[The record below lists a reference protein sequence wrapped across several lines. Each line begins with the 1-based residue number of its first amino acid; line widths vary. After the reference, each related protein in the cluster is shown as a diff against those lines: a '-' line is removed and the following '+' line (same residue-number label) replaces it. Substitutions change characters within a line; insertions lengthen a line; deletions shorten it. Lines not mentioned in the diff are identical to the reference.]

1 MNDMIGRRRLLGL
14 LAAGA
19 GLLARRIEAQETRPG
34 AADPLSRPG
43 VVGAPRRVVDS
54 VQNDPQVVGVERRLR
69 CPCPCG
75 LDVFTCRTT
84 DFSCTYSPARHD
96 EVVALF
102 REGKTPE
109 EVIAAFVD
117 RYGEEALMAPKPEGF
132 GIVGYLLPGA
142 AILTGASLLGWYILR
157 RSRLRAAAAEMAAST
172 AAAPV
177 PVPDLPT
184 ADAREAAEDVARLQR
199 ALRDLE
205 T

>member
-1 MNDMIGRRRLLGL
+1 MDRRQLLGL
-14 LAAGA
+14 IAVGALTRRLDAGT
-19 GLLARRIEAQETRPG
+19 AQTPG
-34 AADPLSRPG
+34 AADPLPRPG

-54 VQNDPQVVGVERRLR
+54 VQNDPAVVGVERRLR

-84 DFSCTYSPARHD
+84 DFTCTYSPARHD

-102 REGKTPE
+102 REGKSPE
-109 EVIAAFVD
+109 EVVAAFVD
-117 RYGEEALMAPKPEGF
+117 RYGEEALMAPKATGF
-132 GIVGYLLPGA
+132 GVVGYLLPGA

-157 RSRLRAAAAEMAAST
+157 RSRLRAARVEMAAAS
-172 AAAPV
+172 AGSLGLAP
-177 PVPDLPT
+177 DI
-184 ADAREAAEDVARLQR
+184 AGGDDRQSAEEVARLQR

>member
-1 MNDMIGRRRLLGL
+1 MTGPIDRRRVLGV
-14 LAAGA
+14 LAA
-19 GLLARRIEAQETRPG
+19 GLLARRLDAQQPG
-34 AADPLSRPG
+34 AADPLPRPG

-54 VQNDPQVVGVERRLR
+54 VQNDPQIVAVERRLR

-84 DFSCTYSPARHD
+84 DFTCTYSPARHD

-109 EVIAAFVD
+109 EVVATFVD

-157 RSRLRAAAAEMAAST
+157 RSRLRRAAAGAVAVSDVSPAPAPDIAGAADRET
-172 AAAPV
+172 AQ
-177 PVPDLPT
+177 
-184 ADAREAAEDVARLQR
+184 DVDRLQR